1 MNRACGR
8 YDSGSFALRALG
20 KVSYPLYPVHWLLIY
35 ILLFLLQRLVPS
47 ISSISAAI
55 FMLAI
60 GLPIMLLIA
69 QLLHKAI
76 EVPGIALG
84 RRVIGIMR
92 AKRAGAEASE
102 AKLP

>member
-1 MNRACGR
+1 
-8 YDSGSFALRALG
+8 
-20 KVSYPLYPVHWLLIY
+20 
-35 ILLFLLQRLVPS
+35 
-47 ISSISAAI
+47 
-55 FMLAI
+55 MLAI